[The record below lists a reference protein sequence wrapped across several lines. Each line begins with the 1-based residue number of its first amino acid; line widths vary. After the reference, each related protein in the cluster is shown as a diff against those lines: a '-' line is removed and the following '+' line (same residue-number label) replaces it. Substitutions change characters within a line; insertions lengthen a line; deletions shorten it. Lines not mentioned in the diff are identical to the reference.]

1 MTSAALR
8 RKWIY
13 DNEQFVRGRIW
24 SLEESAVQSLIEL
37 FTDSRGRLQQG
48 LTDVFDRYAPGGQ
61 WTAGDAAFRQRTE
74 YLLAQIDNEVA
85 GLMAASQDA
94 TLRAATLGYQGGFY
108 GRAWMLEQG
117 LRTHQL
123 INLPLLPSEAIRAA
137 ILAPYRGLT
146 FIDRFAD
153 ARDDFVR
160 RIRRAIVQ
168 SQIEGDTIYQAQKRI
183 ADALGINIGRR
194 TKLARLAN
202 QGLFNRTEM
211 IARTEILR
219 SSNLG
224 AMQIYLENRDTIKGW
239 QWLLTFDERTC
250 EICIGKNAG
259 NKVYTFEQR
268 ETPPAHPRCRC
279 TIVPVLHDGALERNI
294 AGERMTY
301 DQWAGSRGLQ
311 GADGSVMQRR
321 GRPAPKSRS
330 TAAAQAAPG
339 VYPA

>member
-94 TLRAATLGYQGGFY
+94 TSRAG
-108 GRAWMLEQG
+108 
-117 LRTHQL
+117 
-123 INLPLLPSEAIRAA
+123 
-137 ILAPYRGLT
+137 
-146 FIDRFAD
+146 
-153 ARDDFVR
+153 
-160 RIRRAIVQ
+160 
-168 SQIEGDTIYQAQKRI
+168 
-183 ADALGINIGRR
+183 
-194 TKLARLAN
+194 N

-259 NKVYTFEQR
+259 NKVYTFENR

-311 GADGSVMQRR
+311 GGGGRGMGMR
-321 GRPAPKSRS
+321 GRPPRKPRS

-339 VYPA
+339 VSPA